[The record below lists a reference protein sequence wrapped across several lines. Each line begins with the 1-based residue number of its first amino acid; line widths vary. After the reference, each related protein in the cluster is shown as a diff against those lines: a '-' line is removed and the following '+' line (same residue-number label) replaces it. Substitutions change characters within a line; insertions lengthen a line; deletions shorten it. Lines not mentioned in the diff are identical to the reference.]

1 MSGLDVNNF
10 NLFAKKSPTKTAPTP
25 VAATTKEVVEREIE
39 KFETEIIEAPMTLT
53 NNNNQSIEIA
63 PVIKAVEIER
73 FEDVRP
79 TMVNVSSNMNTYK
92 TSEKNKETT
101 TLRKFE
107 TFAAPTFRI
116 PQDHDFELKRIEQT
130 IMRNRRKGQNT
141 DSRERITSN
150 TVVRAL
156 IANFLDRVGD
166 MDLSNI
172 DNEEMLK
179 ERMEKVFKQKY
190 NKKN

>member
-1 MSGLDVNNF
+1 MSLDVNNF
-10 NLFAKKSPTKTAPTP
+10 NLFAKKSSAKAVPMPI
-25 VAATTKEVVEREIE
+25 AATSNEVIENEIE
-39 KFETEIIEAPMTLT
+39 KFDAELVEAPVMLT
-53 NNNNQSIEIA
+53 NNNNQTVEIA

-79 TMVNVSSNMNTYK
+79 VMVNVSTQVNNYK
-92 TSEKNKETT
+92 NIEKIKETT

-116 PQDHDFELKRIEQT
+116 PQEHDFELKRIEQT

-172 DNEEMLK
+172 DNEDVLR

-190 NKKN
+190 NKRA

>member
-10 NLFAKKSPTKTAPTP
+10 NLFAKKTSPKPVP
-25 VAATTKEVVEREIE
+25 VAVTSKEVVEKEIE
-39 KFETEIIEAPMTLT
+39 KFEAEVIEAPMNLSNT
-53 NNNNQSIEIA
+53 NNQTIEIP

-79 TMVNVSSNMNTYK
+79 TMVNVSSQVNNYK
-92 TSEKNKETT
+92 NIEKNKETT

-116 PQDHDFELKRIEQT
+116 PQEHDFELKRIEQT
-130 IMRNRRKGQNT
+130 IMRNRRKGQNA

-166 MDLSNI
+166 MDLSGI

-179 ERMEKVFKQKY
+179 DRMEKIFKQKY
-190 NKKN
+190 SKRA

>member
-10 NLFAKKSPTKTAPTP
+10 NLFAKKPSPKPVP
-25 VAATTKEVVEREIE
+25 VAVTSKEVVEKEIE
-39 KFETEIIEAPMTLT
+39 KFEAEVIEAPMNLSNT
-53 NNNNQSIEIA
+53 NNQTIEIA

-79 TMVNVSSNMNTYK
+79 TMVNVSSQVNNYK
-92 TSEKNKETT
+92 NVEKNKETT

-116 PQDHDFELKRIEQT
+116 PQEHDFELKRIEQT
-130 IMRNRRKGQNT
+130 IMRNRRKGQNA

-166 MDLSNI
+166 MDLSGI

-179 ERMEKVFKQKY
+179 DRMEKIFKQKY
-190 NKKN
+190 SKRA